1 MCFQPAQERELE
13 NHTGLEETVMQA
25 FILVKAFFE
34 FLIIEQHVF
43 IFIKK
48 NIVNRSQLNLAYLFL
63 RKNKKVFC
71 F

>member
-43 IFIKK
+43 YIYI
-48 NIVNRSQLNLAYLFL
+48 
-63 RKNKKVFC
+63 
-71 F
+71 